1 MAGYILRD
9 GEKSVVL
16 RADQIDR
23 LLGRGDGDAALLY
36 LCLLRNDGAIEP
48 QRLMQSLRFSELRLR
63 AAETALQ
70 ELGLIDRP
78 VRPQP
83 QEPAQEPVAYTTE
96 EVRRALEEDGE
107 FRMLTDQTQ
116 NLLGKRLN
124 TTDLKSLMNLYS
136 AVGLPADVIFL
147 LVSHCVDRTERR
159 YGPGRRPTIHQIE
172 KEGYYWA
179 QQGLF
184 DQESAAAYLR
194 EYKARQSKLAAYMQ
208 VLRLGDR
215 RPIPAEEKYITGW
228 MNMGFPP
235 ETVAIAYEKTI
246 LKKQELNWRYL
257 NGILRRWHEENRHTP
272 EQAADEGRS
281 RGKQPAP
288 TQQQDTAVEKYLK
301 WGGGRSDG
309 IRRKNHAPG
318 ARPVFG
324 GQAAPPEPGR
334 PAPPRP
340 LCTGA
345 APCGDRPRAARH
357 DEPNHLFGAAPRDG
371 SRPRHPRHPRRQ
383 PQPAA

>member
-1 MAGYILRD
+1 M
-9 GEKSVVL
+9 
-16 RADQIDR
+16 
-23 LLGRGDGDAALLY
+23 
-36 LCLLRNDGAIEP
+36 
-48 QRLMQSLRFSELRLR
+48 
-63 AAETALQ
+63 
-70 ELGLIDRP
+70 
-78 VRPQP
+78 
-83 QEPAQEPVAYTTE
+83 PAQEPVAYTTE

-288 TQQQDTAVEKYLK
+288 TQQQNTAVEKYLK
-301 WGGGRSDG
+301 W
-309 IRRKNHAPG
+309 
-318 ARPVFG
+318 
-324 GQAAPPEPGR
+324 
-334 PAPPRP
+334 
-340 LCTGA
+340 
-345 APCGDRPRAARH
+345 
-357 DEPNHLFGAAPRDG
+357 
-371 SRPRHPRHPRRQ
+371 
-383 PQPAA
+383 